1 VQGATGTQG
10 VQGTT
15 GTGTQGTQGTE
26 GAVADSGWTAVT
38 SFTNDFSGTSVAYR
52 KINNVVYLRG
62 NLTGGTAESAAFNL
76 PADYRPAVD
85 VIVPVQKFG
94 TTDLSYVTVY
104 TNGNVTP
111 NSTAAWLTSIVFPV
125 S

>member
-1 VQGATGTQG
+1 VQG

-15 GTGTQGTQGTE
+15 GTGTQGVQGTQ

-38 SFTNDFSGTSVAYR
+38 SFTNGFSGTSTAYR

-62 NLTGGTAESAAFNL
+62 NITGGTPESAAFNL
-76 PADYRPAVD
+76 PEEYRPAVD

-104 TNGNVTP
+104 TNGNDTP